1 MEARVASIHLYPVK
15 GAGGIA
21 LDRARI
27 EVAGLASGGIG
38 DREWMALDRQGR
50 FVTQREQ
57 PRLALVGTAIR
68 AARLELSVP
77 GLAPLSLPSTLD
89 GPVRDVAVW
98 NSSMRALDAG
108 DEAADWLSAALGI
121 DARLVRFD
129 PSDRRHCNRDYVG
142 DSGAHTRFADAFPL
156 LVIGSGSL
164 AELNRRLGER
174 GHPPLPM
181 DRFRPNLVLDGL
193 EPHDEDLLEAID
205 IEGIVLKPVK
215 PCTRCQV
222 TTTDQATGHVGVEPL
237 RTLGGYRMDE
247 RLGGVTF
254 GMNTIVIEG
263 AGRDLRAGAVATCT
277 YAF

>member
-1 MEARVASIHLYPVK
+1 MEARVASLHLYPVK
-15 GAGGIA
+15 GAAGIA

-68 AARLELSVP
+68 AGRLELSVP
-77 GLAPLSLPSTLD
+77 GLAPLSLSATLD

-129 PSDRRHCNRDYVG
+129 PSDRRDCNRDYVG

-164 AELNRRLGER
+164 DELNRRLDER

-181 DRFRPNLVLDGL
+181 DRFRPNIVLDGL

-205 IEGIVLKPVK
+205 IDGIVLKPVK

-222 TTTDQATGHVGVEPL
+222 TTTDQATAQVGLEPL

-254 GMNTIVIEG
+254 GMNTIVVEG
-263 AGRDLRAGAVATCT
+263 AGRDLRAGAIATCT